1 MKILREKSKRN
12 ARDKKA
18 LSQKWRLPLMG
29 LLAGQTC
36 LKTESELEDMPIET
50 SRLWEN
56 IEVGEPSPPISPQ
69 RAMIEQLSMNK
80 ISARRL

>member
-1 MKILREKSKRN
+1 
-12 ARDKKA
+12 
-18 LSQKWRLPLMG
+18 MG

-36 LKTESELEDMPIET
+36 LKTESELGDMPIET

-56 IEVGEPSPPISPQ
+56 AEVGEPSPPISPH

>member
-1 MKILREKSKRN
+1 
-12 ARDKKA
+12 
-18 LSQKWRLPLMG
+18 MG

-36 LKTESELEDMPIET
+36 LKTESELEDTPIET

-56 IEVGEPSPPISPQ
+56 AEVGEPSPPISPQ

>member
-1 MKILREKSKRN
+1 MKILREKSKSKRN
-12 ARDKKA
+12 ARDKKT

-56 IEVGEPSPPISPQ
+56 AEVGEPSPPSHHK
-69 RAMIEQLSMNK
+69 EQ
-80 ISARRL
+80 